1 MSLSTQYPESVDDFN
16 RVTGELRSAVGFR
29 EPLLFAIGRRVFTK
43 NSVLASVRYPVLNG
57 PGKNLGTAA
66 ILMKVLGIEPE
77 GVQNVSLTRGQVCE
91 ALKYFAPFMNDGKPH
106 GNIDVLSRALY
117 SRLFPVDEME
127 ISKDFVATFIFND
140 IAPVG
145 VEDST
150 LKLYGMSTRHFK
162 PNTLNLDKIF
172 TKLPNVAWQGDVPM
186 DEMDVERAR
195 MESAFGEELFAPDRV
210 DKFPLYAHRMDTQ
223 KMGVRIGDASKV
235 RLGAYLGEGTTVMA
249 GTGFINYGAGT
260 EGESM
265 VEGRISSSAFVGDG
279 TAVGGGASIL
289 GTLSGGNSVPII
301 IGRKCLLEANS
312 VTGIPLGDACIVAAG
327 DAVLASTLVVVNV
340 ENHPKYRLAIK
351 AGELAGINAVTFRR
365 HSLSGQME
373 VVRTHR
379 NINFANKLK
388 NGESILNADL
398 HQNN

>member
-1 MSLSTQYPESVDDFN
+1 MSQSNPQYPENVDDFK
-16 RVTGELRSAVGFR
+16 RVAGEFQASEQFR
-29 EPLLFAIGRRVFTK
+29 KPLLFSIGRRIFTRG
-43 NSVLASVRYPVLNG
+43 NTLASVRYPVVNG
-57 PGKNLGTAA
+57 PDQNLGTAA
-66 ILMKVLGIEPE
+66 VLMKVLGIEPE
-77 GVQNVSLTRGQVCE
+77 GVQNVSLSRNQISE
-91 ALKYFAPFMNDGKPH
+91 ALRYFAPFENDGKIHANIEAIKMSRIFCGLLGQDEPSPH
-106 GNIDVLSRALY
+106 L
-117 SRLFPVDEME
+117 
-127 ISKDFVATFIFND
+127 VATFIFD
-140 IAPVG
+140 DVAPQG

-150 LKLYGMSTRHFK
+150 LKLYGLSNRHFK
-162 PNTLNLDKIF
+162 PNTLNLTKIF
-172 TKLPNVAWQGDVPM
+172 TKLPNVAWHGDVPM
-186 DEMDVERAR
+186 DEDEVRDAIML
-195 MESAFGEELFAPDRV
+195 SAFGEKLFAPGRV

-235 RLGAYLGEGTTVMA
+235 RLGAYLSEGTTVMA
-249 GTGFINYGAGT
+249 GAGYVNYNAGT
-260 EGESM
+260 DGASM

-279 TAVGGGASIL
+279 TDVGGGASIL
-289 GTLSGGNSVPII
+289 GTLSGGNSVPITT
-301 IGRKCLLEANS
+301 GRNCLLEANS
-312 VTGIPLGDACIVAAG
+312 VTGIPLGDACVVAAG